1 MESSQLLR
9 FHSFEWN
16 NLDVA
21 DFFLG
26 GFGITLLLPSGII
39 SILSGITLI
48 LPTVGG
54 FDKIS

>member
-9 FHSFEWN
+9 FHSSEWN

-26 GFGITLLLPSGII
+26 GFGITL
-39 SILSGITLI
+39 I